1 MKGADMLNRSGALAS
16 FLLMSLAAA
25 STAVAQGL
33 IVPTEP
39 DLPPLALM
47 RHRVT
52 VSIENQAAT
61 TTVEQV
67 FQNNTE
73 RQLEAQYVFPIPRG
87 AAMSRFTMLVNG
99 KEKAGD
105 LVEKTKA
112 RQIYNQIVNRAQDP
126 GLLEYL
132 GNEVFRAN
140 IFPILPRSTQIITLR
155 FEQILPSEASLV
167 SYTYPV
173 RAGAR
178 RGPTVQGEFT
188 LDLSVKSPAPIQ
200 NLYSP
205 SHAVDIVRKNEIE
218 AQVSFR
224 ERHAVLQKDFQLY
237 YSVSD
242 KDVGLNLVA
251 CRPDSKEPGYF
262 MMLVSPKPALKPRK
276 VIERDVVFVLDTSG
290 SMSGDKIKQ
299 ARSALKYG
307 ISKLNDGDRFAI
319 VKFSSW
325 VDPWKKEFVTAKEG
339 REAAM
344 KWVDALL
351 AEGGTDIAGAL
362 DAALA
367 FPRDPKRPSFIV
379 FMTDGKP
386 TIGETTDP
394 RKILA
399 KAEKAKAAPGG
410 ENVRIFTWGVGYDL
424 DTHLV
429 DGIAAVTGGVSEY
442 VRPEEDIAVKAAAFY
457 NKSSQPVLTNLE
469 LKVMGDKVQ
478 VVNLMPRQIPDLY
491 AGGQLVILGQ
501 YTGEGDVALRLT
513 GRVNDET
520 QTFDYEG
527 KFPAAE
533 SRHAFI
539 EPLWAKRRIGH
550 LLDQIRLHG
559 EKKELIDDVIRLSME
574 YGIQT
579 PYTSYLI
586 LEDGTPV
593 SAAPAGPR
601 RGADAASG
609 AEFRK
614 DAAEKKLDLVVGKSP
629 APPPAAEPSRSAPP
643 KPEAPADRERAA
655 QRDQHNELAKT
666 LAEEFK
672 RKEGKAGVDV
682 AGYLKQLKET
692 DKAGEKG
699 QAAFRRAA
707 GTRFY
712 LYRGMWIDQRFEEV
726 FETLV
731 VRFGSEGYF
740 KLVEARPELVEI
752 LKIGSEVVYV
762 TAAGKSLVVAQ
773 ATGAEALTDAQIAG
787 LFKAV
792 EKK

>member
-1 MKGADMLNRSGALAS
+1 MLNRSGALA
-16 FLLMSLAAA
+16 FLVLWLAAA
-25 STAVAQGL
+25 APAMAQGL
-33 IVPTEP
+33 IIPNEP

-52 VSIENQAAT
+52 VSVENQAAT

-73 RQLEAQYVFPIPRG
+73 RQLEAQYVFPIPKG

-99 KEKAGD
+99 KEKSGD

-140 IFPILPRSTQIITLR
+140 IFPILPRSTQTITLR
-155 FEQILPSEASLV
+155 FEQILAAEANLV
-167 SYTYPV
+167 NYTYPV
-173 RAGAR
+173 RAGAK

-188 LDLSVKSPAPIQ
+188 IDLGVKSPAPIQ

-205 SHAVDIVRKNEIE
+205 SHAVDVVRKNELE

-224 ERHAVLQKDFQLY
+224 ERGATLSKDFQLY

-242 KDVGLNLVA
+242 KDIGLNLVA
-251 CRPDSKEPGYF
+251 SRPDAKEAGHF
-262 MMLVSPKPALKPRK
+262 MMLVSPRPAIKPRK
-276 VIERDVVFVLDTSG
+276 IVERDVVFVLDTSG

-299 ARSALKYG
+299 ARSALKYC
-307 ISKLNDGDRFAI
+307 IAKLNDGDRFGI

-325 VDPWKKEFVTAKEG
+325 VDPWKKELVSAKEN
-339 REAAM
+339 REAALA
-344 KWVDALL
+344 WVDALL

-362 DAALA
+362 EAALA
-367 FPRDPKRPSFIV
+367 FPRDPKRPIFIV

-399 KAEKAKAAPGG
+399 KAERAKAAAGG
-410 ENVRIFTWGVGYDL
+410 ESMRIFTWGVGYDV
-424 DTHLV
+424 DTHLL
-429 DGIAAVTGGVSEY
+429 DGIAQATGGISEY
-442 VRPEEDIAVKAAAFY
+442 VRPEEDIAMKVAAFTS
-457 NKSSQPVLTNLE
+457 KSAQPVLTNLE
-469 LKVMGDKVQ
+469 LKVMGEKVQ
-478 VVNLMPRQIPDLY
+478 LVNLMPRAIPDLS

-501 YTGEGDVALRLT
+501 YTGSGDVALRLT

-527 KFPAAE
+527 KFPGAE

-559 EKKELIDDVIRLSME
+559 ETKEVVDDVIRLSME

-593 SAAPAGPR
+593 TADPRAVPGGRRDHEGRAVGGGFGLKSA
-601 RGADAASG
+601 DDLKKV
-609 AEFRK
+609 E
-614 DAAEKKLDLVVGKSP
+614 EKL
-629 APPPAAEPSRSAPP
+629 AR
-643 KPEAPADRERAA
+643 EAPAPARSEPRPESAAQKAQDDKERA
-655 QRDQHNELAKT
+655 DHNELART
-666 LAEEFK
+666 LGERFQGK
-672 RKEGKAGVDV
+672 DGKAGVDV
-682 AGYLKQLKET
+682 AGYLRNLKEA
-692 DKAGEKG
+692 DKAGENRT
-699 QAAFRRAA
+699 ASFRKAA

-712 LYRGMWIDQRFEEV
+712 LYRAMWIDDRFEAAN
-726 FETLV
+726 ETLV
-731 VRFGSEGYF
+731 VKFGTEAYF
-740 KLVEARPELVEI
+740 KLVEARPQLVEA
-752 LKIGSEVVYV
+752 LKMGNEVVFV
-762 TAAGKSLVVAQ
+762 TAKGKALVVSAS
-773 ATGAEALTDAQIAG
+773 AGAEKLTDAQIAD
-787 LFKAV
+787 LFKAAG
-792 EKK
+792 K

>member
-1 MKGADMLNRSGALAS
+1 MLNRLGALAA
-16 FLLMSLAAA
+16 FILISLAAA
-25 STAVAQGL
+25 PAMAQGL
-33 IVPTEP
+33 IVPNEP

-61 TTVEQV
+61 TTVEQI

-87 AAMSRFTMLVNG
+87 AAMSKFTMLVNG

-140 IFPILPRSTQIITLR
+140 LFPILPRSTQTITLR

-173 RAGAR
+173 RAGEK

-188 LDLSVKSPAPIQ
+188 IDLGVKSPAPLQ

-205 SHAVDIVRKNEIE
+205 SHAVDIVRKSEFE

-224 ERHAVLQKDFQLY
+224 ERHATLQKDFQLY

-242 KDVGLNLVA
+242 KDVGLNLVTS
-251 CRPDSKEPGYF
+251 RPDAKEPGTF
-262 MMLVSPKPALKPRK
+262 MMLVSPKPSLKPRK
-276 VIERDVVFVLDTSG
+276 VVERDVVFVLDTSG
-290 SMSGDKIKQ
+290 SMSGEKIKQ

-307 ISKLNDGDRFAI
+307 IAKLNDGDRFGL

-325 VDPWKKEFVTAKEG
+325 VDPWKKELVPAKEN
-339 REAAM
+339 REAAL
-344 KWVDALL
+344 KWVDTLL
-351 AEGGTDIAGAL
+351 AEGGTDISGAL

-386 TIGETTDP
+386 TIGDTTDP
-394 RKILA
+394 RRILA
-399 KAEKAKAAPGG
+399 KVEKAKAAPGG
-410 ENVRIFTWGVGYDL
+410 ESVRIFSWGVGYDL

-457 NKSSQPVLTNLE
+457 NKSAQPVLTNLE
-469 LKVMGDKVQ
+469 LKVIGDKVQ
-478 VVNLMPRQIPDLY
+478 LVNLMPRQIPDLY

-527 KFPAAE
+527 RFPAAE

-601 RGADAASG
+601 RGLDAATAGAGRS

-614 DAAEKKLDLVVGKSP
+614 DAAEKKLEELAAKSP
-629 APPPAAEPSRSAPP
+629 APAPRAEPARPA
-643 KPEAPADRERAA
+643 EAPADRAREAER
-655 QRDQHNELAKT
+655 QQHNQLART
-666 LAEEFK
+666 LADEFK
-672 RKEGKAGVDV
+672 KQDGKAGVDV
-682 AGYLKQLKET
+682 AGYLRQLKES
-692 DKAGEKG
+692 DKETGKTSV
-699 QAAFRRAA
+699 AFKKAA

-712 LYRGMWIDQRFEEV
+712 LYRGMWIDQRFEETYS
-726 FETLV
+726 TLV
-731 VRFGSEGYF
+731 VKFGSEGYF
-740 KLVEARPELVEI
+740 RLVEARPELVEI
-752 LKIGSEVVYV
+752 LKIGSEVVFV
-762 TAAGKSLVVAQ
+762 TASGKALVVAQ
-773 ATGAEALTDAQIAG
+773 ATGQEKLDDARIAD